1 MTGDEIKTLRTVL
14 GWSQERLARELGVSW
29 NSVCRWENGRG
40 IASPL
45 AVRALEQVASQ
56 VRVRQAAERGDRPP
70 TTVSAASLSGK
81 E

>member
-1 MTGDEIKTLRTVL
+1 MTSDEIKALRAQL
-14 GWSQERLARELGVSW
+14 RWSQERLARELGVSW
-29 NSVCRWENGRG
+29 STVSSWENGHRT
-40 IASPL
+40 ASPL